1 MVNYNQMQTSIVGL
15 LQVRRDALST
25 VVDEMTAA
33 GVPTADLQS
42 QLQSYTDSLTIVDD
56 LLTIQYGSLNGIIAS
71 IELS

>member
-1 MVNYNQMQTSIVGL
+1 MQTSIVGL